1 MMRIAIAGAG
11 NVGCTIA
18 RDLIDHGHQVLLI
31 EQDASAIHHD
41 AVPGAQWLNSDACE
55 LDALGEARLDSCD
68 VVIAA
73 TGDDKTN
80 LVHSWLAKTHFGVAR
95 TVARVNQPVNEW
107 LFDQAWG
114 VDVAVST
121 PRIMCALAEEAVA
134 VGDLVP
140 LFRFARGYTNLV
152 EVTLPAT
159 SPWIDQV
166 VDQIPW
172 PAPTI
177 LVAVLRDGRGLTPL
191 PGARLVAGDELLFL
205 VPVEDEQEL
214 GRFLSPAHRPR

>member
-1 MMRIAIAGAG
+1 MRIAIAGAG

-31 EQDASAIHHD
+31 EHDPSAILHD
-41 AVPGAQWLNSDACE
+41 QVPGAQWLNADACE
-55 LDALGEARLDSCD
+55 LDALSEARLDSCE
-68 VVIAA
+68 VAIAA

-80 LVHSWLAKTHFGVAR
+80 LVHSLLAKTHFGVAR

-107 LFDQAWG
+107 LFDQSWG

-121 PRIMCALAEEAVA
+121 PRIMGALAEEAIA

-140 LFRFARGYTNLV
+140 LFRFAGGYTNLV
-152 EVTLPAT
+152 EVTLPSA
-159 SPWIDQV
+159 SVWIDQV
-166 VDQIPW
+166 VDEIPW
-172 PAPTI
+172 PASTI

-191 PGARLVAGDELLFL
+191 PGARLRADDELLFL
-205 VPVEDEQEL
+205 VPAEDEQAL
-214 GRFLSPAHRPR
+214 GRFLVPARPG